1 MIQTLI
7 GVDKQAFYALLTTG
21 IPMVRACFAVVYL
34 FIGEINS

>member
-21 IPMVRACFAVVYL
+21 LPMVLACFAVVYL
-34 FIGEINS
+34 FTGKINP

>member
-1 MIQTLI
+1 MIETLI

-21 IPMVRACFAVVYL
+21 LPMVLACFAVVDL